1 MKTLVWLGVFL
12 GSSLGGWLPTLLG
25 ADWLSL
31 WGILGSVV
39 GGLAG
44 IWAGSRLARALGV

>member
-1 MKTLVWLGVFL
+1 MFVGTT
-12 GSSLGGWLPTLLG
+12 LGGYLPTLAG

-31 WGILGSVV
+31 WGVLGSVI

-44 IWAGSRLARALGV
+44 IWAGSRLAHALGV

>member
-1 MKTLVWLGVFL
+1 MKTLIWLGMFA
-12 GSSLGGWLPTLLG
+12 GTWLGGWLPTLAG

-31 WGILGSVV
+31 WGVAGSVV

-44 IWAGSRLARALGV
+44 IWAGRRLARALGV

>member
-1 MKTLVWLGVFL
+1 VKTLVWLGVFI
-12 GSSLGGWLPTLLG
+12 GTSLGGWLPTLAG

-31 WGILGSVV
+31 WGVAGSVV

-44 IWAGSRLARALGV
+44 IWAGRRLARALGV

>member
-1 MKTLVWLGVFL
+1 MKTLIWLGMFV
-12 GSSLGGWLPTLLG
+12 GSSLGGWLPTLAG

-31 WGILGSVV
+31 WGIAGSVV

-44 IWAGSRLARALGV
+44 IWAGSKAGRALGL